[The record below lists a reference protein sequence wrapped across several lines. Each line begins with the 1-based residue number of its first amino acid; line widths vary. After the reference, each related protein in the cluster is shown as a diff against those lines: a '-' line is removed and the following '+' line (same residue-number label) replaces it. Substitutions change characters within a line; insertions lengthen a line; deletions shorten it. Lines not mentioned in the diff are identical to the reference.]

1 MHKRPIQEVKEKGN
15 HTVHSALPLSRQ
27 LKRSSVMICEL
38 SDVSMTSP
46 CSSLTPIRCSLLY
59 LSLHPQNSSCQFMSW
74 QTLRPAS
81 KKPHSFFLLFYC
93 PSVKFACSLT
103 TPLPFSHF
111 FPLPLSLSLT
121 PFTDLLPKE
130 SATSN
135 CCCCRSLPGW
145 PKPKCFSIG
154 WSKVTWAAAV
164 ARPKTGETESVPA
177 SSSSSDSKGWC
188 FRACLWVSECVCVC
202 VCVWERER
210 DQGSVLKV
218 SESSSDINHRAA
230 STQCSQA
237 DAAALIA
244 ALSDRNS
251 RAQINSRLARGHGTI
266 ALKGL

>member
-59 LSLHPQNSSCQFMSW
+59 LSLHPQNSSCQFMSYSRHW
-74 QTLRPAS
+74 DQHPRSHPILSSYCSTVLASQLRARS
-81 KKPHSFFLLFYC
+81 LL
-93 PSVKFACSLT
+93 PS
-103 TPLPFSHF
+103 PFHIF

-210 DQGSVLKV
+210 EREREVKA
-218 SESSSDINHRAA
+218 RY
-230 STQCSQA
+230 
-237 DAAALIA
+237 
-244 ALSDRNS
+244 S
-251 RAQINSRLARGHGTI
+251 RCLNPAQT
-266 ALKGL
+266 